1 VSALPM
7 LMYPAVEDAFWS
19 LRQRILIYDRLP
31 ALEFSVLLPIL
42 GFLLTLSA
50 LWITNS
56 ARNQIGITSRDEL
69 RTMRKERTTK
79 SVRTG
84 FRLDPYL
91 LRL

>member
-69 RTMRKERTTK
+69 RTMRKITNH
-79 SVRTG
+79 
-84 FRLDPYL
+84 
-91 LRL
+91 